1 MPTSTIATTAI
12 PSENRVL
19 GVSTGILTING
30 APVTAEDET
39 QPLTFN
45 IHCEADESSD
55 DFYGTYQLT
64 VDHVCTEEGFSSSP
78 PVLIIEDDRSIL
90 KFREDSDDG
99 VVDPAPKQLPCPLST
114 MK

>member
-1 MPTSTIATTAI
+1 MPTSNTAKTAI

-19 GVSTGILTING
+19 EVSTGILTING
-30 APVTAEDET
+30 APVSAEDET

-45 IHCEADESSD
+45 IHCEADDSSD

-64 VDHVCTEEGFSSSP
+64 VDHVCTVEGFNGSP
-78 PVLIIEDDRSIL
+78 PILIIEDDTSIL

-99 VVDPAPKQLPCPLST
+99 MVDA
-114 MK
+114 